1 MAKSTPEVTSIAP
14 EVLAKYEPVIGL
26 EVHVQLLTRTKI
38 FCGCSTRFGDP
49 PNTNVCPVCLGL
61 PGTLPVLNKRAVEM
75 AMRASLALNCTVH
88 DHSRFARKNYF
99 YPDLPK
105 GYQIS
110 QYELPLATGGWLEV
124 EVGGAKKRIGITR
137 LHLEE
142 DAAKNLHEGFSQSAT
157 KAYIDYNRCG
167 TPLSEIV
174 SEPDMRTPEEAY
186 AYLTTLR
193 QIMLYTGVSDCNME
207 EGSLR
212 CDANVSVRL
221 RGSKEFGTKVEVK
234 NLNSFRFLQKAL
246 EYEIERHIGVLDS
259 GGRLSQ
265 ETRLWNQAEGHT
277 VSMRS
282 KEKAHD
288 YRYFP
293 EPDLLPVHVSS
304 AWREEVRRTLPEL
317 PEAKRARF
325 VSSYG
330 ITPYDAEVL
339 TNTQALA
346 DYFEAAVKAGAP
358 GKAAANWIQT
368 EVLRGLKDC
377 RKEITASP
385 VSPAALAEL
394 VKLVE
399 SAKITGTV
407 GKKVFATMFESG
419 RTAAEIVAAEGLS
432 AQVSDAAIEQAA
444 REVIAK
450 NPDNVAKYKSGNEG
464 VFKFLVGQ
472 VMKAT
477 RGQANP
483 QTVNDTLRRLLY
495 PTLKEQHEKA
505 VGDSFFDRYNEQ
517 QGTSYVFSREGKP
530 PEPDLVY
537 EDKTLGT
544 VGVEITSTYLNEEEG
559 KFVGQLSRGELKPG
573 AVWTSGTIS
582 AGIDDFASQL
592 LAAIQKKLGKTY
604 SLSPTWLVVDFNC
617 PLGQKSEAAEIVG
630 KVAEL
635 IRSIE
640 PMPFAQI
647 WVVWQIPNVQPA
659 QYEVFQVR

>member
-1 MAKSTPEVTSIAP
+1 M
-14 EVLAKYEPVIGL
+14 
-26 EVHVQLLTRTKI
+26 
-38 FCGCSTRFGDP
+38 
-49 PNTNVCPVCLGL
+49 
-61 PGTLPVLNKRAVEM
+61 
-75 AMRASLALNCTVH
+75 
-88 DHSRFARKNYF
+88 
-99 YPDLPK
+99 
-105 GYQIS
+105 
-110 QYELPLATGGWLEV
+110 
-124 EVGGAKKRIGITR
+124 
-137 LHLEE
+137 
-142 DAAKNLHEGFSQSAT
+142 
-157 KAYIDYNRCG
+157 
-167 TPLSEIV
+167 
-174 SEPDMRTPEEAY
+174 
-186 AYLTTLR
+186 
-193 QIMLYTGVSDCNME
+193 
-207 EGSLR
+207 
-212 CDANVSVRL
+212 
-221 RGSKEFGTKVEVK
+221 
-234 NLNSFRFLQKAL
+234 
-246 EYEIERHIGVLDS
+246 
-259 GGRLSQ
+259 
-265 ETRLWNQAEGHT
+265 
-277 VSMRS
+277 
-282 KEKAHD
+282 
-288 YRYFP
+288 
-293 EPDLLPVHVSS
+293 
-304 AWREEVRRTLPEL
+304 
-317 PEAKRARF
+317 
-325 VSSYG
+325 
-330 ITPYDAEVL
+330 
-339 TNTQALA
+339 
-346 DYFEAAVKAGAP
+346 
-358 GKAAANWIQT
+358 
-368 EVLRGLKDC
+368 KDC

>member
-1 MAKSTPEVTSIAP
+1 MAKSTPEETSIAP

-75 AMRASLALNCTVH
+75 AMRAALALHCKVH
-88 DHSRFARKNYF
+88 DHSRFSRKNYF

-142 DAAKNLHEGFSQSAT
+142 DAAKNLHEGFSQSAAKT
-157 KAYIDYNRCG
+157 YIDYNRCG
-167 TPLSEIV
+167 IPLSEIV

-193 QIMLYTGVSDCNME
+193 QILLYTGVSDCNME

-234 NLNSFRFLQKAL
+234 NLNSFRYLQKAL
-246 EYEIERHIGVLDS
+246 EYEIDRHIGVLES
-259 GGRLSQ
+259 GGRIGQ

-293 EPDLLPVHVSS
+293 EPDLLPVHVSA
-304 AWREEVRRTLPEL
+304 AWRDGVLRTLPEL

-325 VSSYG
+325 VSSFRV
-330 ITPYDAEVL
+330 TPYDAEVL

-346 DYFEAAVKAGAP
+346 DYFESVVKAGAS
-358 GKAAANWIQT
+358 GKAAANWMQT
-368 EVLRGLKDC
+368 ELLRELKDSG
-377 RKEITASP
+377 KEIEASP
-385 VSPAALAEL
+385 VSPANLAEL

-399 SAKITGTV
+399 SNKITGAV
-407 GKKVFATMFESG
+407 AKKVFATMFASG

-432 AQVSDAAIEQAA
+432 AQVSDTAIEQAA
-444 REVIAK
+444 REIIAK
-450 NPDNVAKYKSGNEG
+450 DPANVTKFKAGNEG
-464 VFKFLVGQ
+464 VFKFFVGQ

-483 QTVNDTLRRLLY
+483 QAVNDILRKLL
-495 PTLKEQHEKA
+495 
-505 VGDSFFDRYNEQ
+505 S
-517 QGTSYVFSREGKP
+517 
-530 PEPDLVY
+530 
-537 EDKTLGT
+537 
-544 VGVEITSTYLNEEEG
+544 
-559 KFVGQLSRGELKPG
+559 
-573 AVWTSGTIS
+573 
-582 AGIDDFASQL
+582 
-592 LAAIQKKLGKTY
+592 
-604 SLSPTWLVVDFNC
+604 
-617 PLGQKSEAAEIVG
+617 
-630 KVAEL
+630 
-635 IRSIE
+635 
-640 PMPFAQI
+640 
-647 WVVWQIPNVQPA
+647 
-659 QYEVFQVR
+659 

>member
-1 MAKSTPEVTSIAP
+1 MAKSTPEETSIAP

-75 AMRASLALNCTVH
+75 AIRAALALHCTVH

-110 QYELPLATGGWLEV
+110 QYELPLATGGWLEI
-124 EVGGAKKRIGITR
+124 EVHGVKKRIGITR

-193 QIMLYTGVSDCNME
+193 QILLYTGVSDCNME

-212 CDANVSVRL
+212 CDANVSVRP

-234 NLNSFRFLQKAL
+234 NLNSFRYLQKAL
-246 EYEIERHIGVLDS
+246 EYEIDRHIGVLES
-259 GGRLSQ
+259 GGRIGQ

-293 EPDLLPVHVSS
+293 EPDLLPVHVSA
-304 AWREEVRRTLPEL
+304 AWRDEVLRTLPEL

-325 VSSYG
+325 VSSFG
-330 ITPYDAEVL
+330 VTPYDAEVL

-346 DYFEAAVKAGAP
+346 DYFESVVKAGAP
-358 GKAAANWIQT
+358 GKAAANWMQT
-368 EVLRGLKDC
+368 ELLRGLKDSD
-377 RKEITASP
+377 KEMEASP
-385 VSPAALAEL
+385 VSPVNLAEL

-399 SAKITGTV
+399 SNKITGAV
-407 GKKVFATMFESG
+407 AKKVFATMFESG
-419 RTAAEIVAAEGLS
+419 RTAAEIVAAEGLA
-432 AQVSDAAIEQAA
+432 AQVSESAIENAV
-444 REVIAK
+444 REIIAK
-450 NPDNVAKYKSGNEG
+450 DPANVAKFKAGNEG
-464 VFKFLVGQ
+464 VFKFFVGQ

-483 QTVNDTLRRLLY
+483 QAVNDILRRLL
-495 PTLKEQHEKA
+495 
-505 VGDSFFDRYNEQ
+505 S
-517 QGTSYVFSREGKP
+517 
-530 PEPDLVY
+530 
-537 EDKTLGT
+537 
-544 VGVEITSTYLNEEEG
+544 
-559 KFVGQLSRGELKPG
+559 
-573 AVWTSGTIS
+573 
-582 AGIDDFASQL
+582 
-592 LAAIQKKLGKTY
+592 
-604 SLSPTWLVVDFNC
+604 
-617 PLGQKSEAAEIVG
+617 
-630 KVAEL
+630 
-635 IRSIE
+635 
-640 PMPFAQI
+640 
-647 WVVWQIPNVQPA
+647 
-659 QYEVFQVR
+659 